1 MQGAACR
8 GWGWAGS
15 LVDAHSGSSSLLGGT
30 LGWGGA
36 LPPFPLLSS
45 SVAFFLRH
53 TRVSLHSL
61 LGASGLLPAPWL
73 PLTPVLPAPPWIG
86 VSPAS
91 SGSLVGKLGLT
102 REPPRPAPHRQLKPF
117 WFLKKCRQIQWNSPS
132 QSSHPEQDSC

>member
-1 MQGAACR
+1 MGGGVQGAACR

-15 LVDAHSGSSSLLGGT
+15 LVDAHSGSSGLLGGT
-30 LGWGGA
+30 LGWGRDP
-36 LPPFPLLSS
+36 LPPLPLLSS
-45 SVAFFLRH
+45 SVAFFLCH

-102 REPPRPAPHRQLKPF
+102 REPPPPPRPLPPTFTLLVSEKMQT
-117 WFLKKCRQIQWNSPS
+117 NSV
-132 QSSHPEQDSC
+132 E